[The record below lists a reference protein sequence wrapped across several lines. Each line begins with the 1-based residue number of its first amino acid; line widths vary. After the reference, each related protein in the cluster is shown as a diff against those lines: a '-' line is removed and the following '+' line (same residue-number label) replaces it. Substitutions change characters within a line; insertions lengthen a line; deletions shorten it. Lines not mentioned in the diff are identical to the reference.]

1 MRCFTMAQ
9 KKDPCVELSKE
20 YKLLLLCAR
29 TRMTEEIEEEIK
41 SLVNPDIDWD
51 QLLQLSTEH
60 RLTPL
65 LYWQLNSVCPDLVPS
80 GVMESLKTYFNDN
93 ARKNLLL
100 TGGLINILKLFESH
114 KIQAIPYKGP
124 ILALQAYGNLA
135 FRQFGDIDILVK
147 KLEVVKIKE
156 LMISSGYKLYEPI
169 NVDDSYYMKLEPEYQ
184 FIDKNMDIIVE
195 IKWNYHGNFFSLPE
209 PDILSNELENIHM
222 NNYKFPTFSP
232 ANQLLILCIH
242 NAKHNWDGL
251 SWICDLSEFLK
262 SQRDIEW
269 SEILEKAEKL
279 CIKRVLLINL
289 KLAVDLF
296 ELKIP
301 DEISYLMND
310 DKYVK
315 KVSNQVKNRFFQEKD
330 KSLNIVDKFILD
342 LTKREKI
349 KYGLMDC
356 VKGLTRPTYLDFK
369 DVSLPESL
377 YPVYYLI
384 RPFLLI
390 KRYGKD
396 TI

>member
-29 TRMTEEIEEEIK
+29 TRMTEEIGEEIK
-41 SLVNPDIDWD
+41 LLIQQNIDWD
-51 QLLQLSTEH
+51 CLLHLSAKH

-65 LYWQLNSVCPDLVPS
+65 IYWQLNSVCPDLVPS

-184 FIDKNMDIIVE
+184 FVDKNMDIIIE
-195 IKWNYHGNFFSLPE
+195 IKWKYHGNFFSLPE
-209 PDILSNELENIHM
+209 PDILSNELENIDI

-251 SWICDLSEFLK
+251 SWICDISEFLK
-262 SQRDIEW
+262 SQSDIEW

-279 CIKRVLLINL
+279 CIKRILLINL
-289 KLAVDLF
+289 ILSRDLF
-296 ELKIP
+296 GIILPDGVLNQIDQDHQALKISS
-301 DEISYLMND
+301 E
-310 DKYVK
+310 VK
-315 KVSNQVKNRFFQEKD
+315 ERLLGKKERSPNLFEK
-330 KSLNIVDKFILD
+330 LILD
-342 LTKREKI
+342 ISKREKL
-349 KYGLMDC
+349 KYGLLDS
-356 VKGLTRPTYLDFK
+356 VKGLTRPTYLDYQDFP
-369 DVSLPESL
+369 LPKNLFIL
-377 YPVYYLI
+377 YFLI

-390 KRYGKD
+390 KRYGKNP
-396 TI
+396 I

>member
-1 MRCFTMAQ
+1 
-9 KKDPCVELSKE
+9 
-20 YKLLLLCAR
+20 
-29 TRMTEEIEEEIK
+29 
-41 SLVNPDIDWD
+41 
-51 QLLQLSTEH
+51 
-60 RLTPL
+60 
-65 LYWQLNSVCPDLVPS
+65 
-80 GVMESLKTYFNDN
+80 
-93 ARKNLLL
+93 
-100 TGGLINILKLFESH
+100 
-114 KIQAIPYKGP
+114 
-124 ILALQAYGNLA
+124 
-135 FRQFGDIDILVK
+135 
-147 KLEVVKIKE
+147 
-156 LMISSGYKLYEPI
+156 
-169 NVDDSYYMKLEPEYQ
+169 
-184 FIDKNMDIIVE
+184 
-195 IKWNYHGNFFSLPE
+195 
-209 PDILSNELENIHM
+209 M